1 MKNRFFTGVMVM
13 SLFALL
19 FSACRKEDPRTTLS
33 FSSFE
38 GGGPEFGISIADE
51 TVVSCEQTRKY
62 HEKNHERLRGA
73 GYDVV
78 FSFTGLKPGVT
89 TAFITARSPIAD
101 NWDEQYVITV
111 DEDLRVTAERTG
123 HYNLEDEFEA
133 MSPRPQ
139 TVIRIADR
147 SFTVGLADTPAAEE
161 FFHMLENGR
170 MEIILTDEGGEER
183 TVVLPRVLDTRDEA
197 GSYGAGDIILRDGVA
212 LSICLGSGEGVF
224 TKLGAFTASPEELR
238 ELMGEDGVS
247 VELYIEWSE

>member
-1 MKNRFFTGVMVM
+1 MKNRFFAGVMVM

-19 FSACRKEDPRTTLS
+19 FSACRKDDPRTTLS

-62 HEKNHERLRGA
+62 HKKNHERLKGA

-111 DEDLRVTAERTG
+111 DEALHVTAERTG
-123 HYNLEDEFEA
+123 HYNLEDEIEA
-133 MSPRPQ
+133 MMPRPQ
-139 TVIRIADR
+139 TVIRIGDR
-147 SFTVGLADTPAAEE
+147 SFPVVLADTPAGDE
-161 FFHMLENGR
+161 FFQRLEEGLLSVT
-170 MEIILTDEGGEER
+170 LTGGGGEER
-183 TVVLPRVLDTRDEA
+183 TGVLPDALDTQDEA
-197 GSYGAGDIILRDGVA
+197 GSYGAGDILLRDGAA
-212 LSICLGSGEGVF
+212 LSVCLGSGEGVF
-224 TKLGAFTASPEELR
+224 TKLGSFTASPEELGD
-238 ELMGEDGVS
+238 LMGEGDIS
-247 VELYIEWSE
+247 IELYIEWSE